1 MLEIRK
7 ASAGSGK
14 TFQLARKYV
23 LNVLSTTDKSG
34 NLTLNPDP
42 TEAHRRILA
51 ITFTNKATAEMKA
64 RIISEIARLA
74 YVNDGSFVKSD
85 HRNYLCNE
93 LNCSPAELQQAASKA
108 LSSILFSYH
117 YFNVSTIDSFFQLV
131 LRNFAREVD

>member
-51 ITFTNKATAEMKA
+51 ITFTNKAT
-64 RIISEIARLA
+64 
-74 YVNDGSFVKSD
+74 
-85 HRNYLCNE
+85 
-93 LNCSPAELQQAASKA
+93 
-108 LSSILFSYH
+108 
-117 YFNVSTIDSFFQLV
+117 
-131 LRNFAREVD
+131 